1 MSLLAVL
8 LLAVALSLDAFAVA
22 VASGCALRPIRWE
35 HYCRVG
41 GAFGFFQCQQ
51 GIQSGSKTK
60 FQNAVILTVQIIPSG
75 MKKHME

>member
-41 GAFGFFQCQQ
+41 GAFGVGFRGLAARYRFEFGRASRFERLQTFFSQ
-51 GIQSGSKTK
+51 
-60 FQNAVILTVQIIPSG
+60 FR
-75 MKKHME
+75 